1 MRSRE
6 FISESQITLQDLYQD
21 NFPDRQDLFWDYVGT
36 ADLNTPLEIRRISPF
51 RLSLLLRDQYR
62 VEDLDE
68 LWDMM
73 TDEQKEIVN
82 KYMMDSNL
90 GNTTIVL
97 SGDRIIDGN
106 HRALAA
112 ALRKLSVNS
121 IDLSD
126 LD

>member
-1 MRSRE
+1 MLSRE
-6 FISESQITLQDLYQD
+6 FIQESQITLQDLYQND
-21 NFPDRQDLFWDYVGT
+21 FPDRRDQFWDYVGT
-36 ADLNTPLEIRRISPF
+36 SDLNIPLEIRRISAF
-51 RLSLLLRDQYR
+51 TLSLLLRDQYR
-62 VEDLDE
+62 VEDLEE
-68 LWDMM
+68 LWDLM
-73 TDEQKEIVN
+73 TDNQKEIVN

-90 GNTTIVL
+90 GDTTIVL

>member
-21 NFPDRQDLFWDYVGT
+21 NFPDRRDLFWDYVGT

>member
-1 MRSRE
+1 
-6 FISESQITLQDLYQD
+6 
-21 NFPDRQDLFWDYVGT
+21 
-36 ADLNTPLEIRRISPF
+36 
-51 RLSLLLRDQYR
+51 
-62 VEDLDE
+62 
-68 LWDMM
+68 MM
-73 TDEQKEIVN
+73 TDDQKEIVN

-90 GNTTIVL
+90 GDTTIVL